1 MATFAGT
8 PQQFMGS
15 VVGGILDAATASLG
29 ASSTTYTLRT
39 ATDPALAMLV
49 CDGNSWPVGSG
60 VPPGSEA
67 ILNYVITANGL
78 LQASQSSH
86 LANVWRLVN
95 TGTGSIQTP
104 ALTARFDTTVH
115 PHFNAR
121 HRRNVVHVQE
131 YINHR
136 RVSGASHATALAAYL
151 AYVALARSRG
161 WEVLLST
168 IPPTGP
174 SDVFFPG
181 VGLDTSEMN
190 TYLRAHVPELS
201 PFPIVDVVAAGL
213 DDPTDTA
220 LWNADQVHHNTAGA
234 ALYAQTLHDVAAA
247 I

>member
-1 MATFAGT
+1 MATFTGT
-8 PQQFMGS
+8 PQQFMGA
-15 VVGGILDAATASLG
+15 VVGGLLEPVSADLGSDSTVYTA
-29 ASSTTYTLRT
+29 RT
-39 ATDPALAMLV
+39 ESDPALSLLV

-60 VPPGSEA
+60 VPPGSES
-67 ILNYVITANGL
+67 ILNYVITAHGL
-78 LQASQSSH
+78 LQASRAAH
-86 LANVWRLVN
+86 PEHVWRLIN

-104 ALTARFDTTVH
+104 TLTSRFATTVQPLFH
-115 PHFNAR
+115 AGY
-121 HRRNVVHVQE
+121 RRNIVHVQE

-151 AYVALARSRG
+151 AYIAQAVSLG
-161 WEVLLST
+161 WEVLLCT

-181 VGLDTSEMN
+181 TGLDTTAIN
-190 TYLRAHVPELS
+190 TYLRDHIAELS

-213 DDPTDTA
+213 DDPTDTD

-234 ALYAQTLHDVAAA
+234 ALFAQTLQDVVAG